1 MIQAKHVMRTST
13 PVLNF
18 DATVRDAIDFM
29 QKNSSG
35 FVAVKASSDRF
46 QGVVTEAGLVRIY
59 LRHQLQQDKEALIL
73 YRDLFEPLQLIHE
86 DEVFPDVVKKILTA
100 VGQRVFVINS
110 KSEVVGFIST
120 KDILPY
126 FNPDL
131 KAATK
136 EKAEVWKSDL
146 YLYESFFEKSPFMM
160 HSVNRDGVIQMAN
173 EILHAVLQYPY
184 GELIGKTIFDLYP
197 KEVHEMARE
206 GLKKIFSKGYHQV
219 VSSQMLSKSGELI
232 SVELVSRV
240 LSNQF
245 NDPIG
250 TMTVARPLDMKVLL
264 NSSGLTHD

>member
-1 MIQAKHVMRTST
+1 MIQAKHVMSAAT

-18 DATVRDAIDFM
+18 DATVRDAIDYM
-29 QKNSSG
+29 RKAASG
-35 FVAVKASSDRF
+35 FAAVKASSDRF

-59 LRHQLQQDKEALIL
+59 LRHQLQQDKETLIL
-73 YRDLFEPLQLIHE
+73 YRDLFEPMQLIHE

-110 KSEVVGFIST
+110 KSDVIGYITT

-131 KAATK
+131 KASTP
-136 EKAEVWKSDL
+136 EKNEILKSDL

-160 HSVNRDGVIQMAN
+160 HSVNKDGVIQMAN
-173 EILHAVLQYPY
+173 EILHSVLKYPF
-184 GELIGKTIFDLYP
+184 GELIGKTIFELYP
-197 KEVHEMARE
+197 KEVHEMAKA
-206 GLKKIFSKGYHQV
+206 GLKTIFSKGFHQV
-219 VSSQMLSKSGELI
+219 VTSQMLAKNGELI

-240 LSNQF
+240 LTNQF
-245 NDPIG
+245 HDPVG

-264 NSSGLTHD
+264 NQLTND